1 MDNLSAVPQLSPMP
15 ATSAHPIADLY
26 VRHLLGVGDDV
37 DPSEV
42 ETLALSRF
50 PAARW
55 EIAPT
60 EEPTPEGV
68 RLVPGVLRLSRHTVV
83 SGPYA
88 PTVDDGSALGF
99 DHTVAMVFDVLCP
112 RERGPA
118 PFRGG
123 GDRDGLA
130 RIFAAGSPV
139 REEWRVA
146 LWLVAV
152 GRRLGGSVRFEVG
165 DGEPSIVTPDPAVAV
180 DVTVYS
186 DVWLDPE
193 AALAVC
199 RTADRRSELAT
210 TGVPWEGPPS
220 TTGTVPA
227 LEDSPLTPEQLRALH
242 ERADAFDIAA
252 LTSPPPLTGYGVHVD
267 LGKDGIVSV
276 EVGGVEQVPLT
287 LKDVEWAKDGAVTYV
302 VRWTPENLE
311 DWQRERPSFDLKI
324 SRTRAS
330 GVVARLARALFE
342 AVGGEVADQDDFL
355 VDPEDV

>member
-1 MDNLSAVPQLSPMP
+1 MENLSPQPRLSPMP
-15 ATSAHPIADLY
+15 ASSAHPIADLY

-55 EIAPT
+55 EVPPT
-60 EEPTPEGV
+60 EERTPDGA
-68 RLVPGVLRLSRHTVV
+68 RLVPGILRLSRHTVV

-88 PTVDDGSALGF
+88 PTVEDGTALGF

-123 GDRDGLA
+123 GDRDGLS
-130 RIFAAGSPV
+130 RIFADGLPV

-152 GRRLGGSVRFEVG
+152 GRRLGGAVRLEVG
-165 DGEPSIVTPDPAVAV
+165 GGVFSAVTPDPAVAV
-180 DVTVYS
+180 DVTVFS

-199 RTADRRSELAT
+199 RTADRRVELAT
-210 TGVPWEGPPS
+210 TGVAWEGPPA

-227 LEDSPLTPEQLRALH
+227 LEDSPLTPAQLRALH

-252 LTSPPPLTGYGVHVD
+252 LTEPPPLTGYGLHVD

-276 EVGGVEQVPLT
+276 EVGGVEEVPLM
-287 LKDVEWAKDGAVTYV
+287 LKGVAWADGGAVTYV
-302 VRWTPENLE
+302 IRWTPDNLE

-330 GVVARLARALFE
+330 GVVARLARAVHE
-342 AVGGEVADQDDFL
+342 AVGGEIADQDEFL
-355 VDPEDV
+355 LDPEDV

>member
-1 MDNLSAVPQLSPMP
+1 MPQPRLAPVPSTSP
-15 ATSAHPIADLY
+15 HPIADLY
-26 VRHLLGVGDDV
+26 ARHLLGVGDDV
-37 DPSEV
+37 DPAEV
-42 ETLALSRF
+42 ETLALARF

-55 EIAPT
+55 EVPPT
-60 EEPTPEGV
+60 EEVAADGT
-68 RLVPGVLRLSRHTVV
+68 RLLPGVLRLSRHTVV

-99 DHTVAMVFDVLCP
+99 DHTVAMVFDVQSP

-123 GDRDGLA
+123 GDRDGLS
-130 RIFAAGSPV
+130 RVFADALPV

-152 GRRLGGSVRFEVG
+152 GRRLGGSVRFQVG
-165 DGEPSIVTPDPAVAV
+165 DDAFTTVTPDPAVAV
-180 DVTVYS
+180 DVTVFS
-186 DVWLDPE
+186 DVWLDPD

-199 RTADRRSELAT
+199 RTADRRVELAT
-210 TGVPWEGPPS
+210 TGIPWEGPPA

-227 LEDSPLTPEQLRALH
+227 LEDSPLTPQQLKALH
-242 ERADAFDIAA
+242 ERADAYDIAA
-252 LTSPPPLTGYGVHVD
+252 LSDPPPLAGYGLHVD

-276 EVGGVEQVPLT
+276 EVGGVEEVPLT
-287 LKDVEWAKDGAVTYV
+287 LKGVAWAEGGAVTYM
-302 VRWTPENLE
+302 VRWTPVNLE

-330 GVVARLARALFE
+330 GVVARLARAVHE
-342 AVGGEVADQDDFL
+342 AVGGEIADQDDFL